1 LGNFSKT
8 DLEKVLAGKL
18 ASVSPYIGDKTEGL
32 MGYCSPKDF
41 ETLMQLTYLTFTQ
54 QRKDVEAF
62 NSYKKRAE
70 AMLKNQEMHPS
81 IALVDSIQEAIY
93 MGHPRA
99 MRLKAEQI
107 EHIDYDKILDLYND
121 RFKDA
126 SDFTFFFVGNADLE
140 F

>member
-1 LGNFSKT
+1 
-8 DLEKVLAGKL
+8 
-18 ASVSPYIGDKTEGL
+18 
-32 MGYCSPKDF
+32 
-41 ETLMQLTYLTFTQ
+41 
-54 QRKDVEAF
+54 
-62 NSYKKRAE
+62 
-70 AMLKNQEMHPS
+70 MHPS

-99 MRLKAEQI
+99 IRLKAEQI

-140 F
+140 FVKPLIAQYLGLFPQ